1 MDMKPVQKLTE
12 YKLSANQ
19 LIDMIARELKVDPS
33 QITLLPRYGYSDY
46 DGPGYSQRDWKSF
59 DITVKE

>member
-1 MDMKPVQKLTE
+1 MELKSIQKTTE
-12 YKLSANQ
+12 YRLSENQ

-33 QITLLPRYGYSDY
+33 QITLNAQYTYLDY

-59 DITVKE
+59 DITVRE